1 MESPLSLPEP
11 HSELI
16 PLMDYYHRHSRSI
29 FWELEQIVPMGNNC
43 LFRLIFGWMQPI
55 KIGLLKLTQTAKV
68 KELYEKNH
76 LIQDLL
82 VPVQY
87 LKPSID
93 FFDSVCRI
101 YPIWICPFVLDR
113 TEERGFLKTPNSKSV
128 GDSASNL
135 DSFYVDIGLYG
146 VPGVR
151 NFDATTCT
159 RAIEEKC
166 RLWSGFQ
173 MLYADTYM
181 TRDEFHD
188 MFNHDLYSSVR
199 HKYNLD
205 KYLPEVYD
213 KVNKNARI

>member
-1 MESPLSLPEP
+1 
-11 HSELI
+11 
-16 PLMDYYHRHSRSI
+16 MDYYHRHSRSI

-43 LFRLIFGWMQPI
+43 VFRFIFGWMQPI

-82 VPVQY
+82 IPVKF
-87 LKPSID
+87 LKQSID

-113 TEERGFLKTPNSKSV
+113 KEEKGFLRTSPTNSAETK
-128 GDSASNL
+128 DAL
-135 DSFYVDIGLYG
+135 DKFYVDIGLYG
-146 VPGVR
+146 VPGVK

-166 RLWSGFQ
+166 RDWNGFQ
-173 MLYADTYM
+173 MSSTQCSTTICMLRCVRIIAWRSTSQKCT
-181 TRDEFHD
+181 TRLIK
-188 MFNHDLYSSVR
+188 MQGSKMPVNLNIVLLLVR
-199 HKYNLD
+199 DFVK
-205 KYLPEVYD
+205 
-213 KVNKNARI
+213 

>member
-1 MESPLSLPEP
+1 
-11 HSELI
+11 
-16 PLMDYYHRHSRSI
+16 MDYYHRHSRSI

-43 LFRLIFGWMQPI
+43 VFRFIFGWMQPI

-82 VPVQY
+82 VPVKF
-87 LKPSID
+87 LKQSID

-113 TEERGFLKTPNSKSV
+113 KVEKGFLRTSSTNSAETT
-128 GDSASNL
+128 DAL
-135 DSFYVDIGLYG
+135 DNFYVDIGLYG
-146 VPGVR
+146 VPGVK

-166 RLWSGFQ
+166 RDWNGFQ

-181 TRDEFHD
+181 TRDEFHE
-188 MFNHDLYSSVR
+188 MFNHDLYAKVR
-199 HKYNLD
+199 KDYSLE

-213 KVNKNARI
+213 KINKNARI